1 MSARNKD
8 WLQEELANLRDMQA
22 PSTLLPKVME
32 RVRSRSTQSWRA
44 GLFASHTD
52 LWRSF
57 VVALSVCLL
66 AVLILVNPSQYFS
79 ALPLAGALLRVI
91 GVLVESAKE
100 VLLQTK
106 IYHLPLLMVLAP
118 IVIFSYA
125 LLVTTASI
133 INRLLVLRK

>member
-1 MSARNKD
+1 MSDPNRD
-8 WLQEELANLRDMQA
+8 WLEEELANLRDMQT
-22 PSTLLPKVME
+22 PPTLLPKVME
-32 RVRSRSTQSWRA
+32 RVRSRSRQHPRA
-44 GLFASHTD
+44 GLFASRAD

-66 AVLILVNPSQYFS
+66 ALLIVVNPSQYFS
-79 ALPLAGALLRVI
+79 ALPVASAVLRVI
-91 GVLVESAKE
+91 GVFVESAKM

-106 IYHLPLLMVLAP
+106 IYHLPLLVVLAP

-125 LLVTTASI
+125 FLVTTACV